1 MCTQVSRVSLGRKL
15 LMALFVSPSVLTT
28 LKAFY
33 HSIPQIR
40 FFIELIKD
48 LFRTCK
54 DVNLQRNVKGTVR
67 VKSETKAEKVKE
79 MTRKEWRLEM
89 EEKEGNLL
97 QKKRKLRSYHRTN
110 KNELFRVISKRFKLQ
125 TKHSSSF
132 RTISAHFS
140 SSGCQNLQVWSK
152 KILLTFDRWLWLL
165 LTLTFFFEFSEFF
178 F

>member
-1 MCTQVSRVSLGRKL
+1 
-15 LMALFVSPSVLTT
+15 MALFVSPSVLTT

-79 MTRKEWRLEM
+79 MTRKE
-89 EEKEGNLL
+89 
-97 QKKRKLRSYHRTN
+97 
-110 KNELFRVISKRFKLQ
+110 
-125 TKHSSSF
+125 
-132 RTISAHFS
+132 
-140 SSGCQNLQVWSK
+140 
-152 KILLTFDRWLWLL
+152 
-165 LTLTFFFEFSEFF
+165 
-178 F
+178 